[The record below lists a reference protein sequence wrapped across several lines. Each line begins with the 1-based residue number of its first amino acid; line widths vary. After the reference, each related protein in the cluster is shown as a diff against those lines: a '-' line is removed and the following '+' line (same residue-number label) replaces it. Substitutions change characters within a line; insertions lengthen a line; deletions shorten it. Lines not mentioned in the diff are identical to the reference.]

1 MNNAALIFIPDIS
14 GYTEFITQTEI
25 KHSNHI
31 ISELLEIIINANQLN
46 LLVSEIEGDAVL
58 FYRKGDPP
66 KTEDVIRQVKKMFLN
81 FHTHLKIIQR
91 DNVCQCGACR
101 SAINLTLKFI
111 VHYGILNET
120 VVQNFTK
127 IMGSDVILAHRL
139 LKNNIEET
147 EYMLLTD
154 KYFRTQEANEQQL
167 ESWIEFKEH
176 TEEYEN
182 FEKTEIKYALLSE
195 IKKEVPALSQV
206 KKHSSANSKQDVVVF
221 INSPILLVHDALTDS
236 EAKLE
241 YVPGLKAIK
250 DKTPINRVMGHHTC
264 VFDDLEIHF
273 VTQSNE
279 KKEQEINYVEEGEAN
294 IGFAFISDYRL
305 LEKNDGTELSLKIF
319 PKNLYNERDSG
330 IKRLLKNLKT
340 RIILSKLKKAQ
351 KKNLPLFKSYCEKLA
366 DEKESSTTTHK
377 STAGISINLF
387 F

>member
-1 MNNAALIFIPDIS
+1 MNNTAFIFIPDIS

-58 FYRKGDPP
+58 FYRKGEPP
-66 KTEDVIRQVKKMFLN
+66 TLQNLIEQVKNMFLD

-111 VHYGILNET
+111 VHYGFLKET

-139 LKNNIEET
+139 MKNNIVEN

-154 KYFRTQEANEQQL
+154 QYFQTQEVGEQLL
-167 ESWIEFKEH
+167 EPWIEFKEH

-182 FEKTEIKYALLSE
+182 FEKTKIKYTLLSK
-195 IKKEVPALSQV
+195 IRKAVPALPKAKRHNSI
-206 KKHSSANSKQDVVVF
+206 NSKPDVEIF
-221 INSPILLVHDALTDS
+221 INTPILNVHDALIDS

-250 DKTPINRVMGHHTC
+250 DSSPVNRVNGHHTC

-273 VTQSNE
+273 VTQSND
-279 KKEQEINYVEEGEAN
+279 KKGQEINYVEEGEAS

-305 LEKNDGTELSLKIF
+305 LEKNEGTELSLKIF
-319 PKNLYNERDSG
+319 PKKLYDERDSG
-330 IKRLLKNLKT
+330 IKKLLKNLKT
-340 RIILSKLKKAQ
+340 RIILLKLKKTQ
-351 KKNLPLFKSYCEKLA
+351 KKNLPFFKNYCEKLA
-366 DEKESSTTTHK
+366 DEKESSTITP
-377 STAGISINLF
+377 
-387 F
+387 